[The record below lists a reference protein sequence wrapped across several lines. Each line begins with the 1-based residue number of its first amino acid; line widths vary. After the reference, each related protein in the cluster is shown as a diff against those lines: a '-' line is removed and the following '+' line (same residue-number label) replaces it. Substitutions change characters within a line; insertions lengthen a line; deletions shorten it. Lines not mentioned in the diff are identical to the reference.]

1 MKVGIITVY
10 KSENC
15 GSYLQ
20 AWALKSS
27 LEKMGCSVYF
37 VPYKTSDNVLKVGWR
52 IIKCCLKLRF
62 RTAYF
67 LLKRK
72 ILFNKAQRRFPIMN
86 RKKKMDAFIFGS
98 DTIWNF
104 EDPFFRKNRFFFIG
118 KGIIQLRYTYAISC
132 GSTPYEFFEQDMVV
146 KEEIA
151 RFDGISVRDEHMK
164 KILERLF
171 PEKHFLRVLDPT
183 LLLGLSDYDK
193 FACLSPSIKEFM
205 FIYYFGKISEE
216 LFNAISL
223 FAQKQRLK
231 LVKMGSPDR
240 RFDFNITNNPKEF
253 IQYFNSAKYILTN
266 TFYGCVFSVL
276 FNKQFVTDGFYKKK
290 VDDFMKRYNLQSQY
304 LTEVD
309 ASAVEAK
316 LITPINYNKINTE
329 ISKERD
335 ASLRFLNEIVIKGR
349 TE

>member
-72 ILFNKAQRRFPIMN
+72 ILFNKARRRFPIMN

-104 EDPFFRKNRFFFIG
+104 EAPFFRKNRFF
-118 KGIIQLRYTYAISC
+118 S
-132 GSTPYEFFEQDMVV
+132 
-146 KEEIA
+146 
-151 RFDGISVRDEHMK
+151 
-164 KILERLF
+164 
-171 PEKHFLRVLDPT
+171 
-183 LLLGLSDYDK
+183 
-193 FACLSPSIKEFM
+193 
-205 FIYYFGKISEE
+205 
-216 LFNAISL
+216 
-223 FAQKQRLK
+223 
-231 LVKMGSPDR
+231 
-240 RFDFNITNNPKEF
+240 
-253 IQYFNSAKYILTN
+253 
-266 TFYGCVFSVL
+266 
-276 FNKQFVTDGFYKKK
+276 
-290 VDDFMKRYNLQSQY
+290 
-304 LTEVD
+304 
-309 ASAVEAK
+309 
-316 LITPINYNKINTE
+316 
-329 ISKERD
+329 
-335 ASLRFLNEIVIKGR
+335 
-349 TE
+349 